1 MFDLEGAIKTAIK
14 AKDPVAL
21 SAWRSLKAKVAI
33 KLTEAGRGEQPL
45 TERELAALARR
56 EIRERKESNE
66 FLKEGQ
72 PEFSANERIAA
83 LLEPLLPSQPSPEE
97 LEALIAKSIAE
108 VDPAG
113 PREMGK
119 VMAALRQAAPGLD
132 MAAASARV
140 KELLAAKG

>member
-45 TERELAALARR
+45 TEQELAALARR

-72 PEFSANERIAA
+72 PEFGANERIAA

-97 LEALIAKSIAE
+97 LEALIAKAIAE

-119 VMAALRQAAPGLD
+119 VMAALRQAVPGLD

-140 KELLAAKG
+140 KELLAERG